1 MKGLAML
8 RLNAVG
14 WIEKDAPR
22 CGPLDALVQPLAVA
36 PCTSDVHTVWE
47 GALGDR
53 RDLILGHEAVGEVVE
68 VGSLVRDFKP
78 GDRVMVPMPNYDP
91 LFDMVTRGGRK
102 LVETPLVWKD
112 GRYTFDF
119 ADMEAKAASGV
130 KVLVLS
136 SPHNPTG
143 RVWTRQELEGV
154 AAALRERLAS

>member
-78 GDRVMVPMPNYDP
+78 GDRVIVPAITPDWNS
-91 LFDMVTRGGRK
+91 LEAQGG
-102 LVETPLVWKD
+102 
-112 GRYTFDF
+112 YS
-119 ADMEAKAASGV
+119 MHSG
-130 KVLVLS
+130 
-136 SPHNPTG
+136 G
-143 RVWTRQELEGV
+143 M
-154 AAALRERLAS
+154 LAGW

>member
-78 GDRVMVPMPNYDP
+78 GDRVTIQDSRDLQLIGRRFLVVEVGRSVHAVQRRFLAQPDP
-91 LFDMVTRGGRK
+91 
-102 LVETPLVWKD
+102 
-112 GRYTFDF
+112 
-119 ADMEAKAASGV
+119 
-130 KVLVLS
+130 
-136 SPHNPTG
+136 
-143 RVWTRQELEGV
+143 EGV
-154 AAALRERLAS
+154 